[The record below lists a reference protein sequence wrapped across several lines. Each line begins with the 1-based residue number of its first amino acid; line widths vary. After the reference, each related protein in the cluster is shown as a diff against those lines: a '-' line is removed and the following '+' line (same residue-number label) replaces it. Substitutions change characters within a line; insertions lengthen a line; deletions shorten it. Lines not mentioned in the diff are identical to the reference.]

1 MDTVAGQSGELYED
15 LRRWVPKHQTAV
27 SVSAATAVGLGIVGY
42 MIGRRRARAA
52 VKQQAQAMWRS
63 VRMPDL
69 GMAPFFKFMSLWMLY
84 RVATRE

>member
-1 MDTVAGQSGELYED
+1 VDTVGKQSGQLYDD

-27 SVSAATAVGLGIVGY
+27 SVSAATAVGLGAIGY
-42 MIGRRRARAA
+42 MIGRRRARVA
-52 VKQQAQAMWRS
+52 VKQQARAIWQSA
-63 VRMPDL
+63 RMPDL